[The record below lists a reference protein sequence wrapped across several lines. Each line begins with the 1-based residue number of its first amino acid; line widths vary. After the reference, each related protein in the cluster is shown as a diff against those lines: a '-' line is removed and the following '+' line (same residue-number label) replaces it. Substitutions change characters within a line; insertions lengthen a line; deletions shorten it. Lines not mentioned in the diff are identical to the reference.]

1 MKKKKTTKIREN
13 ISESEYQKLLIY
25 LNGTE
30 NLNSNTKNNLK
41 RTFVLLYFTG
51 MRINEVKQL
60 KIKDIYTIF
69 EKEELIILC
78 HKTKKE
84 RKLFFSKEAIKQIKK
99 HFIFSD
105 NSKDDDFIITVKGNT
120 SKTPSSS
127 TFISKINNF
136 IHEVLG
142 YRYSSHS
149 FRVGIIT
156 DMAKSINPKFIK
168 EFIGH
173 SDIKTTM
180 RYIRPTSEDLKKC
193 LIR

>member
-1 MKKKKTTKIREN
+1 MKKQKTTKIREN
-13 ISESEYQKLLIY
+13 ITEVEYQKLLIY
-25 LNGTE
+25 LNGKE
-30 NLNSNTKNNLK
+30 NLTANTKNNLK
-41 RTFVLLYFTG
+41 RTFILLYYTG

-60 KIKDIYTIF
+60 KIKDINIIF
-69 EKEELIILC
+69 EKEELIVVT
-78 HKTKKE
+78 HKTRKE

-99 HFIFSD
+99 HFLFDD
-105 NSKDDDFIITVKGNT
+105 NAKDNDYIITVKGDT

-127 TFISKINNF
+127 TFISKVNSF
-136 IHEVLG
+136 IQEVLG
-142 YRYSSHS
+142 HRYSSHS
-149 FRVGIIT
+149 FRAGIIT
-156 DMAKSINPKFIK
+156 DMSKSINPKFIK